1 MCPADDD
8 RNARQDFHGHE
19 RVLRQNRVF
28 HNFDPEKAHTSQF
41 LHPILRYY
49 SPGVLSRSERNE
61 TASHHVLE
69 DIYVRFRCAL
79 DSIALLPSR

>member
-1 MCPADDD
+1 M
-8 RNARQDFHGHE
+8 
-19 RVLRQNRVF
+19 LRQNRVF

-69 DIYVRFRCAL
+69 DIYVRCRRAL
-79 DSIALLPSR
+79 DSIALLSLT